1 MSLQELLKSGQ
12 AISITVGLSE
22 LEIFANDLIQ
32 KTKNELEE
40 VVISEKAE
48 TYPNREQVCGILNVD
63 QSTLWRW
70 AKRGYLIPI
79 EIGGKRRYKMSDV
92 KAILNGEGV
101 CK

>member
-1 MSLQELLKSGQ
+1 MNLQELLKSGQ
-12 AISITVGLSE
+12 AISITIGLPE
-22 LEIFANDLIQ
+22 LEIFGKNLIQ
-32 KTKNELEE
+32 SAKLELEQA
-40 VVISEKAE
+40 VISDRAE
-48 TYPNREQVCGILNVD
+48 TYPNREQVCSILNVD

-70 AKRGYLIPI
+70 AKRGYLVPV